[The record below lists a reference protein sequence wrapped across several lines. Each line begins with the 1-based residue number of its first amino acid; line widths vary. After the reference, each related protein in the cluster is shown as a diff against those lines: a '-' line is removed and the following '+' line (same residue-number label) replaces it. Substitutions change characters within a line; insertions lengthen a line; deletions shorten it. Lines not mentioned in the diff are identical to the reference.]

1 MQPEEAVKQIQCVTD
16 ASLSESGQRVAPM
29 YRPTFRR
36 VAAEG
41 TGADVNRLADL
52 LAGEIQKGNRPAPEE
67 IDSLAAG
74 ILRRRRAL
82 TDGGRT

>member
-16 ASLSESGQRVAPM
+16 ASLDQEGVRVAPM

-41 TGADVNRLADL
+41 TGADVSRLADL
-52 LAGEIQKGNRPAPEE
+52 LTGEIQAGNRPAPEK
-67 IDSLAAG
+67 IDTLAAS